1 MSIVNLE
8 ILNDPIKMRYTAC
21 VGEGTPADDD
31 EIVQQVYKYPPGSQ
45 YTDTI
50 QGQFYVRMDDRPVAG
65 SWIPMREIGANDYNL
80 DFNEDFSI
88 GEE

>member
-31 EIVQQVYKYPPGSQ
+31 EIVQQVFKYPPASQ
-45 YTDTI
+45 YVDTI
-50 QGQFYVRMDDRPVAG
+50 QGQFYVRMDSRPVAG
-65 SWIPMREIGANDYNL
+65 SWVPMREIGAYDYNNDFNNDYT
-80 DFNEDFSI
+80 I
-88 GEE
+88 EEE